1 VGYHYDRGVEAELGA
16 QMRICTL
23 LVVSS
28 LSLALAGCFEGAQG
42 PQGPQGAQGPAGPK
56 GEPGAQGAQ
65 GPQGPQGGAGARGE
79 AGPPGAQGPVG
90 PAGPKG
96 DKGDRGEKGEA
107 GAAGAPGAAGNATL
121 LVVRGTGEIA
131 CKQGAEVAAVTC
143 AGVPGSVKEGD
154 NATAVCMN
162 SSQPVA
168 GTVLCLKQ

>member
-1 VGYHYDRGVEAELGA
+1 MISRRRRIRGTNAHS
-16 QMRICTL
+16 TL

-42 PQGPQGAQGPAGPK
+42 PQGPQGSAGPK

-65 GPQGPQGGAGARGE
+65 GPQGPQGAAGARGE

-96 DKGDRGEKGEA
+96 DKGDRGDKGEA
-107 GAAGAPGAAGNATL
+107 GAAGAPGAAGNASL

-143 AGVPGSVKEGD
+143 AGVPGTVKEGD
-154 NATAVCMN
+154 NATGVCMN

-168 GTVLCLKQ
+168 GTVLCLK